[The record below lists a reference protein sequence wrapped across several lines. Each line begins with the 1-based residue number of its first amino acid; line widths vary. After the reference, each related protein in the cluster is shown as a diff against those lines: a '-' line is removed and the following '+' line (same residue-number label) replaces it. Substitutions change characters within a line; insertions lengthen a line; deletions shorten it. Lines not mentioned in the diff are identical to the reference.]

1 MGIVAGT
8 EVVTAFAA
16 SSSNGN
22 KLGFPALPCGL
33 SSPNAVALFR
43 SVCVLAA
50 GVHYWTFDAYRYGVV
65 YAGRVAAFR

>member
-1 MGIVAGT
+1 MGIVARP

-22 KLGFPALPCGL
+22 KLGLAALPCGL

-43 SVCVLAA
+43 AVRIGSTLNN
-50 GVHYWTFDAYRYGVV
+50 YRTLLAYRYGVV
-65 YAGRVAAFR
+65 YAGRVSAFR